1 MKEILK
7 LDHIQKYYGNGGM
20 LQKQFRTSAFPFKR
34 ENL

>member
-20 LQKQFRTSAFPFKR
+20 LSKSHSGHQLFRS
-34 ENL
+34 EGNL

>member
-7 LDHIQKYYGNGGM
+7 LDHIQKYTEMAGM

>member
-7 LDHIQKYYGNGGM
+7 LDHIQNITEMAGM

>member
-7 LDHIQKYYGNGGM
+7 LSKNITEMAGM
-20 LQKQFRTSAFPFKR
+20 LQKQFRTLAFPFKR